1 LADKPDYQKVAPC
14 DALRTPEHATQAD
27 TRSEGIALVDAKGIR
42 PVTLADRYE
51 DIQSFELNLAVPHS
65 IRVHFETA
73 KNVYLYSWFVYRFFP
88 VAEQQALT
96 SLEFALRERLPP
108 PANTRKG
115 KPKREGLSDRLTR
128 ARDLGLIRN
137 ESLQIRGRMAMRIAR
152 ERFKFEALEEM
163 VRTGATEM
171 ILDESKVQPSEEDL
185 SHDWIGAL
193 IKSLPEIRN
202 DYAHGSNRLHSTILL
217 TFEIVSDL
225 INQLY
230 PNESYANSLQR
241 GIKA

>member
-163 VRTGATEM
+163 VRTGATE
-171 ILDESKVQPSEEDL
+171 IESWTSP
-185 SHDWIGAL
+185 
-193 IKSLPEIRN
+193 R
-202 DYAHGSNRLHSTILL
+202 SNR
-217 TFEIVSDL
+217 
-225 INQLY
+225 
-230 PNESYANSLQR
+230 A
-241 GIKA
+241 